1 MKPAPGSY
9 YRVKTVADMLAES
22 KKHKKH
28 SRPLQSAEILELQLP
43 PQPAQTAI
51 PSRSQ
56 QQSIT
61 KQEMQFASQTI
72 NATLIVPQTFVV
84 AQTNTDNRVGISH
97 NVVQGILPL
106 LQLGTQDASKTPQ
119 PKSSRAKQ
127 PPSCASVTSSV
138 STSSMSNPEPATETL
153 EEVSTSKRRHKP
165 TIKAQALMKD
175 KNTKLSRKQATK
187 KQQNS
192 SVTQTMDAPPQTI
205 AWILTPTGLMPVA
218 EIQVPVPEISGHQ
231 NHVTSDNVQ
240 IVFQPHVVVNQGSC
254 VSPSK
259 AMRSSNT
266 TSGFPGNNN
275 TFLTAASNLGQNCM
289 PSSVVDN
296 HNVFSFPSSSN
307 FPNVISAAVKNIPS
321 APQVLPDTKM
331 PTSTAESTAQVPPS
345 ISACNQNKPATPTN
359 PMASLVSVT
368 SCPVETRHNLAS
380 SCISDATNNVSSVSS
395 VSAVTSATT
404 NPSAHAL
411 NIFGPG
417 TIPGPQKEKLPH
429 SKVVF
434 QQPFRVNQNV
444 SSTLNTAGPCL
455 PNALTANIISVST
468 KSTSPNI
475 NKSLPASSNK
485 GSLVPINTAGPYLI
499 KNAPLTATAN
509 VSRVLPNSASPGIN
523 KSQPGS
529 STEGS
534 LALINAAGLTE
545 NAPATAKGTK
555 ATTKSH
561 PTSTVDPVVPF
572 YLLIPTSDL
581 NATSHAIT
589 HPGSMN
595 SSVGV
600 TMGNLS
606 TDQLGGN
613 LANSPKTTIYHILPQ
628 TAVQQVPPQAKQQ
641 TSEGAA
647 TTSNPKPKQT
657 LFDPSLMFSEE
668 PAQVKN
674 WIKGNSGISLPGL
687 EDKMPYLPPFV
698 SSISTLTTLLKGRD
712 SLLKTAAQ
720 LLPKELQG
728 SSEEET
734 KITAVR
740 NMVSERFK
748 TNQAYLLL
756 KARFLSCFT
765 LPAFLA
771 TINPFPTDAL
781 DQENSIGILE
791 TKQSKYDQHC

>member
-9 YRVKTVADMLAES
+9 YCVKTVADMLAE
-22 KKHKKH
+22 KKKQKKH
-28 SRPLQSAEILELQLP
+28 SRPLQSAEIFELQLP

-51 PSRSQ
+51 LLRSQ

-61 KQEMQFASQTI
+61 NQEMPFASQTI
-72 NATLIVPQTFVV
+72 NATLIVPQTFVI

-97 NVVQGILPL
+97 NGVQGILPL
-106 LQLGTQDASKTPQ
+106 LQLGTQDTSETPQ
-119 PKSSRAKQ
+119 PKSRRS
-127 PPSCASVTSSV
+127 PSCVSV
-138 STSSMSNPEPATETL
+138 TSSMSNPGPATETL

-165 TIKAQALMKD
+165 TIKAQALMED
-175 KNTKLSRKQATK
+175 KKSKLSRKQTTK

-192 SVTQTMDAPPQTI
+192 SVTQIMDVPPQAT
-205 AWILTPTGLMPVA
+205 AWILTPTGVMPVA

-231 NHVTSDNVQ
+231 NHVTSNNVE
-240 IVFQPHVVVNQGSC
+240 IVFPPHVVVNQSSC

-259 AMRSSNT
+259 AMRSSNS
-266 TSGFPGNNN
+266 TSVFSGNNN

-296 HNVFSFPSSSN
+296 HNVSSFPSSSSN
-307 FPNVISAAVKNIPS
+307 FITVISAAVKNIPS
-321 APQVLPDTKM
+321 GPQDLPDTKM
-331 PTSTAESTAQVPPS
+331 PTSTAESTARVPPS
-345 ISACNQNKPATPTN
+345 ISACNQNRPATPTN
-359 PMASLVSVT
+359 PMA

-380 SCISDATNNVSSVSS
+380 SCISAATNNVASVSS

-404 NPSAHAL
+404 N
-411 NIFGPG
+411 
-417 TIPGPQKEKLPH
+417 
-429 SKVVF
+429 
-434 QQPFRVNQNV
+434 
-444 SSTLNTAGPCL
+444 
-455 PNALTANIISVST
+455 
-468 KSTSPNI
+468 
-475 NKSLPASSNK
+475 K
-485 GSLVPINTAGPYLI
+485 GSLALMNAAGLCLI
-499 KNAPLTATAN
+499 ENSTATAK
-509 VSRVLPNSASPGIN
+509 VTEVQPNSASPGIN

-534 LALINAAGLTE
+534 LVLINAAGLCLIE
-545 NAPATAKGTK
+545 NAPANAKGTK
-555 ATTKSH
+555 AMTESH
-561 PTSTVDPVVPF
+561 PTSTVVPVVPS

-600 TMGNLS
+600 TIGNLP

-613 LANSPKTTIYHILPQ
+613 SANSPKTTIYHILPQ
-628 TAVQQVPPQAKQQ
+628 TAVQQVSPQAKQQ

-647 TTSNPKPKQT
+647 TTPNRKPKQT
-657 LFDPSLMFSEE
+657 LFDPSLMFFEE

-674 WIKGNSGISLPGL
+674 WIKGNSGITLPGL
-687 EDKMPYLPPFV
+687 ENKMPYLPPFV
-698 SSISTLTTLLKGRD
+698 SSISTLTTLLKGRN
-712 SLLKTAAQ
+712 SLLNTAAQ

-728 SSEEET
+728 SSEEEA

-771 TINPFPTDAL
+771 TINPCPTDAL
-781 DQENSIGILE
+781 DQENNISILE
-791 TKQSKYDQHC
+791 TKQSKDYHHC